1 MNHIQPLP
9 SLLPSTNKQMA
20 PLSSDLRTVT
30 AHLDTITV
38 RLPNPMHELSSFRM
52 ADVVFSISEA
62 TILVNSH
69 LPSSF
74 LAGEIAT
81 HNIGHDFPHDS
92 SDISCS
98 WKHHRLPTVFRMQ
111 INLSDCNALILP
123 VQAYSLNKSE
133 RAFCNLIS
141 PTNVTVMISLE
152 HDTTLTSPKETTTAS
167 PTLQQ
172 LLILSVLIQKLE
184 LNVEMRN
191 LYYALETIHYHAE
204 NVIHASNMVG
214 NADGRGPV
222 ATESSVKNSSSSII
236 CIHIPDVEVL
246 LWCDKTHSSD
256 QLIHIQLC
264 RLLVRQFE
272 FGIETENE
280 MQVHKFYYKTLS
292 VDVCDRGFKMV
303 KVISIGDATSTVDEA
318 YFSCFPNNT
327 TRSRKSGFL
336 FRKES
341 DRLSA
346 ALSVE
351 VESLLFVELN
361 VMAIEFFLDLVPQSL
376 LSHVF
381 IGHSSQIGKTL
392 LGSALMSTG
401 IKVSD
406 LLGSND
412 QLNTR
417 EKTSVENSLFRLT
430 IHRLI
435 LHVSVRNEVSFGL
448 SCSDVEIASGV
459 TDIIAGV
466 VEKNCG
472 NGGLTWLKAYHLS
485 GRENSQ
491 TIPFRSFYLMRSTHG
506 VLRVPG
512 NEIIIPLSRINWSS
526 PVGLRE
532 DSTAPPF
539 DVFGL
544 GDLFHTFMVLGMSF
558 STLYFK
564 LYNLTPQI
572 GSDDF
577 SLASAQIHDSVGSY
591 HCKMHDLIIQLQKEV
606 DRLRSLV
613 FSKENERVG
622 ALAMGEFWCA

>member
-1 MNHIQPLP
+1 
-9 SLLPSTNKQMA
+9 MA
-20 PLSSDLRTVT
+20 PISSDLRTVT
-30 AHLDTITV
+30 AHLDSITF
-38 RLPNPMHELSSFRM
+38 RLPNPMHEISSFRM

-74 LAGEIAT
+74 LSGEIAT

-98 WKHHRLPTVFRMQ
+98 RKHHRLPTVFRMQ

-123 VQAYSLNKSE
+123 MQAYSLNKSE

-152 HDTTLTSPKETTTAS
+152 HDTTLPKETTTAT

-184 LNVEMRN
+184 LNFEMRN

-204 NVIHASNMVG
+204 NVIHASDMAG
-214 NADGRGPV
+214 IADGLGPV
-222 ATESSVKNSSSSII
+222 ATESPVKNTSSTTI
-236 CIHIPDVEVL
+236 CIHIPDVEIL
-246 LWCDKTHSSD
+246 FWCDQTHSSD
-256 QLIHIQLC
+256 QLRHIQLC
-264 RLLVRQFE
+264 RLVVCQFE

-280 MQVHKFYYKTLS
+280 MRVHKVYYKTLS
-292 VDVCDRGFKMV
+292 VDVCDGFKMV
-303 KVISIGDATSTVDEA
+303 KVISIGDETSTFDEA
-318 YFSCFPNNT
+318 CFSCFPNNT
-327 TRSRKSGFL
+327 TRPRKSGFL
-336 FRKES
+336 CRKES

-351 VESLLFVELN
+351 FGSLLSVELN
-361 VMAIEFFLDLVPQSL
+361 ARVIEFFFDLVPQSL
-376 LSHVF
+376 LSPVF
-381 IGHSSQIGKTL
+381 IGRSQIGKTL

-401 IKVSD
+401 IKLSA
-406 LLGSND
+406 LLRSND

-417 EKTSVENSLFRLT
+417 EETNVENSLFRLT

-435 LHVSVRNEVSFGL
+435 LHVSVGNEVSFGL
-448 SCSDVEIASGV
+448 SCSNVEIASGV
-459 TDIIAGV
+459 TDIIAGGHLPV

-472 NGGLTWLKAYHLS
+472 NGRLTWLKAFHLS
-485 GRENSQ
+485 GQENTQ
-491 TIPFRSFYLMRSTHG
+491 TIPSRTFYLLRSTHG
-506 VLRVPG
+506 VLRVPS
-512 NEIIIPLSRINWSS
+512 NEIIVPLSRINWSS

-532 DSTAPPF
+532 DSSAPPF

-544 GDLFHTFMVLGMSF
+544 GDLFHTFMVLGMPF

-572 GSDDF
+572 VSGVF
-577 SLASAQIHDSVGSY
+577 SLASAQIHDSIGSY

-606 DRLRSLV
+606 DRLRSSV

-622 ALAMGEFWCA
+622 ALAMGEFRCA